1 MAKKFTPSVLTA
13 NHLLDGDT
21 VWWTGASWTRDIG
34 KAEIVSSPEA
44 AAVLELLSRDATFEA
59 EVVGPYLVEIDVA
72 SREPVVRREA
82 IRANRVPTFA
92 YIADPEQRQ
101 AA

>member
-1 MAKKFTPSVLTA
+1 
-13 NHLLDGDT
+13 
-21 VWWTGASWTRDIG
+21 
-34 KAEIVSSPEA
+34 
-44 AAVLELLSRDATFEA
+44 VLELLSGDATFEA

-82 IRANRVPTFA
+82 MRANRVPTFA

>member
-34 KAEIVSSPEA
+34 KAEIVT
-44 AAVLELLSRDATFEA
+44 ELSC
-59 EVVGPYLVEIDVA
+59 
-72 SREPVVRREA
+72 
-82 IRANRVPTFA
+82 
-92 YIADPEQRQ
+92 
-101 AA
+101 